1 MRFNGNMLRKKIFR
15 DIKRNF
21 GQFFTIFA
29 MVFLA
34 IMAFSGIS
42 AFSDG
47 LKYSSV
53 EFYEKNNLEDLWLYS
68 ENFTTD
74 DIDTIKALDNVTDVE
89 RYLTMP
95 GSVDINSREGSEPL
109 NIQMELNFL
118 DGEDDVKNI
127 SSMYLRD
134 GEEYSPDKD
143 GVWIGYY
150 FAKARG
156 IKVGDEL
163 TFYVEG
169 YEFTETVRGIVSSPD
184 HVYAVSDS
192 SVIFQ
197 NAADFG
203 WAYLSINEFPKEYLY
218 DEILKEDDVAEMLD
232 SAADIQEA
240 VDAYTSMGADIDFVK
255 GELNIDEDVDLET
268 ALGKAEL
275 INSGKADVS
284 DKEAF
289 IKALDP
295 DFKLEDCYVY
305 PNAIVD
311 VAGTAPN
318 PYIDSKELIQFEDK
332 LKSVKNE
339 IYELDDIS
347 ISAITDR
354 DVWGSYASLKAESEE
369 GDTYSGMFSFLFV
382 FIAGLS
388 VVTTMSRFV
397 KKQRVQIGTLKAL
410 GFRNRRVTIHYI
422 AYGFWVSLMAAVLGL
437 VIGGPVLG
445 QPFLNMELSMF
456 DLPDAHRCIL
466 SKNYIIAIMIVAAI
480 TIITYLSIK
489 SILKE
494 SAAQT
499 LRLEVPHIKI
509 KAKEGG
515 KGLSARLP
523 FSVKWNLR
531 DILRSRS
538 RSIMAIV
545 GVMGSTLLIVMAFGM
560 QDSLNHY
567 LEWEFDN
574 IQAYNYKLT
583 LSENVSDDRL
593 GELFDTYGDA
603 SSQTVAIEYKDTDGN
618 IITSAITVND
628 SDGYLRVS
636 GHDTST
642 YDIEDGIPDNTKGDI
657 NEAGALY
664 ATEKL
669 LKENN
674 LSLGDTL
681 TWRIMGEDDW
691 YETKIVSAYRD
702 PQSQQFSM
710 TRAAFEA
717 LGETYVCDTIYTDDD
732 LSDITDSDIDGVSTI
747 TSIES
752 MKEQMN
758 SMLEMISSMIVLLI
772 AISAILGFIIIYNMG
787 ILALS
792 EKMYQFATLKVLGF
806 KFRKL
811 ALIYTQQ
818 NLWLTI
824 VGIILGLPLGYEF
837 TDFMFKYAIGDNYD
851 FFANIDLSAYLI
863 AIIGTLMIMLVT
875 SVVLSRSLKKV
886 DMVASLKANE

>member
-1 MRFNGNMLRKKIFR
+1 MRFNGKMLRKKLLR
-15 DIKRNF
+15 DIKENL

-29 MVFLA
+29 MIFLA
-34 IMAFSGIS
+34 IMAFSGIN

-53 EFYEKNNLEDLWLYS
+53 EFYEKNNLQDLWLYG
-68 ENFTTD
+68 ENFSEED
-74 DIDTIKALDNVTDVE
+74 LDKIKALDNVADVE
-89 RYLTMP
+89 RYLSMQ
-95 GSVDINSREGSEPL
+95 GSVDVENKENSELE
-109 NIQMELNFL
+109 NIQAELNFL
-118 DGEDDVKNI
+118 DAEDDEKNI

-143 GVWIGYY
+143 GVWVGYY
-150 FAKARG
+150 FAKARD
-156 IKVGDEL
+156 IEVGDEL

-169 YEFTETVRGIVSSPD
+169 YEFTEVVRGIVSSPD
-184 HVYAVSDS
+184 HVYTVSDPT
-192 SVIFQ
+192 VIFQ
-197 NAADFG
+197 DAADFG
-203 WAYLSINEFPKEYLY
+203 WVYLSMNECP
-218 DEILKEDDVAEMLD
+218 
-232 SAADIQEA
+232 
-240 VDAYTSMGADIDFVK
+240 IDF
-255 GELNIDEDVDLET
+255 GMD
-268 ALGKAEL
+268 
-275 INSGKADVS
+275 
-284 DKEAF
+284 
-289 IKALDP
+289 
-295 DFKLEDCYVY
+295 DFYIY

-311 VAGTAPN
+311 VTGVAPN
-318 PYIDSKELIQFEDK
+318 PYINSNKLDEFENK

-339 IYELDDIS
+339 LYELDDIS
-347 ISAITDR
+347 ISAITGR
-354 DVWGSYASLKAESEE
+354 DVWPSYETLKAESEE
-369 GDTYSGMFSFLFV
+369 GDTYSGMFTVLFV

-410 GFRNRRVTIHYI
+410 GFRNRKVTMHYI
-422 AYGFWVSLMAAVLGL
+422 AYGFWVSLIAAILGI

-466 SKNYIIAIMIVAAI
+466 SKNYIVASLIVIVI
-480 TIITYLSIK
+480 TIITYYSIK

-515 KGLSARLP
+515 KGLSAKLP

-531 DILRSRS
+531 DIFRSKS

-560 QDSLNHY
+560 QDSLQHY
-567 LEWEFDN
+567 LVWEFDK
-574 IQAYNYKLT
+574 IQAYNYKLN
-583 LSENVSDDRL
+583 LSENVSDERL
-593 GELFDTYGDA
+593 DELFDAYGDA
-603 SSQTVAIEYKDTDGN
+603 TSQTVAIEYKDSEGN
-618 IITSAITVND
+618 IVTSSITVND

-636 GHDTST
+636 DHDTNT
-642 YDIEDGIPDNTKGDI
+642 YDINDGIPGNTDGNV
-657 NEAGALY
+657 NEAGALF

-669 LKENN
+669 LKDNGF
-674 LSLGDTL
+674 SLGDTVK
-681 TWRIMGEDDW
+681 WRIMGEDDW
-691 YETKIVSAYRD
+691 YETKIVAAYRD

-710 TRAAFEA
+710 TRVAFEG
-717 LGETYVCDTIYTDDD
+717 LGEDYVCDTIYTNDN
-732 LSDITDSDIDGVSTI
+732 LSDLTDSDIDGVSTI
-747 TSIES
+747 SSIES
-752 MKEQMN
+752 LKEQMN
-758 SMLEMISSMIVLLI
+758 VMLEMISSMIVLLI

-806 KFRKL
+806 KFNKL

-818 NLWLTI
+818 NLWLTL

-837 TDFMFKYAIGDNYD
+837 TDCMFKYAIGDNYD
-851 FFANIDLSAYLI
+851 FFANIDISAYLI
-863 AIIGTLMIMLVT
+863 AIIGTLLIMFVT
-875 SVVLSRSLKKV
+875 SIALSRNLKKI

>member
-1 MRFNGNMLRKKIFR
+1 MRFNGKMLRKKLLR
-15 DIKRNF
+15 DIKENL

-29 MVFLA
+29 MIFLA
-34 IMAFSGIS
+34 IMAFSGIN

-53 EFYEKNNLEDLWLYS
+53 EFYEKNNLQDLWLYG
-68 ENFTTD
+68 ENFSEED
-74 DIDTIKALDNVTDVE
+74 LDKIKALDNVADVE
-89 RYLTMP
+89 RYLSMQ
-95 GSVDINSREGSEPL
+95 GSVDVENKENSELE
-109 NIQMELNFL
+109 NIQAELNFL
-118 DGEDDVKNI
+118 DAEDDEKNI

-143 GVWIGYY
+143 GVWVGYY
-150 FAKARG
+150 FAKARD
-156 IKVGDEL
+156 IEVGDEL

-169 YEFTETVRGIVSSPD
+169 YEFTEVVRGIVSSPD
-184 HVYAVSDS
+184 HVYTVSDPT
-192 SVIFQ
+192 VIFQ
-197 NAADFG
+197 DAADFG
-203 WAYLSINEFPKEYLY
+203 WVYLSMNECP
-218 DEILKEDDVAEMLD
+218 
-232 SAADIQEA
+232 
-240 VDAYTSMGADIDFVK
+240 IDF
-255 GELNIDEDVDLET
+255 GMD
-268 ALGKAEL
+268 
-275 INSGKADVS
+275 
-284 DKEAF
+284 
-289 IKALDP
+289 
-295 DFKLEDCYVY
+295 DFYIY

-311 VAGTAPN
+311 VTGVAPN
-318 PYIDSKELIQFEDK
+318 PYINSNKLDEFENK

-339 IYELDDIS
+339 LYELDDIS
-347 ISAITDR
+347 ISAITGR
-354 DVWGSYASLKAESEE
+354 DVWPSYETLKAESEE
-369 GDTYSGMFSFLFV
+369 GDTYSGMFTVLFV

-410 GFRNRRVTIHYI
+410 GFRNRKVTMHYI
-422 AYGFWVSLMAAVLGL
+422 AYGFWVSLIAAILGI

-466 SKNYIIAIMIVAAI
+466 SKNYIVASLIVIVI
-480 TIITYLSIK
+480 TIITYYSIK

-515 KGLSARLP
+515 KGLSAKLP

-531 DILRSRS
+531 DIFRSKS

-560 QDSLNHY
+560 QDSLQHY
-567 LEWEFDN
+567 LVWEFDK
-574 IQAYNYKLT
+574 IQAYNYKLN
-583 LSENVSDDRL
+583 LSENVSDERL
-593 GELFDTYGDA
+593 DELFDAYGDA
-603 SSQTVAIEYKDTDGN
+603 TSQTVAIEYKDSEGN
-618 IITSAITVND
+618 IVTSSITVND

-636 GHDTST
+636 DHDTNT
-642 YDIEDGIPDNTKGDI
+642 YDINDGIPGSTDGDV
-657 NEAGALY
+657 NEAGALF

-669 LKENN
+669 LKDNGF
-674 LSLGDTL
+674 SLGDTVK
-681 TWRIMGEDDW
+681 WRIMGEDDW
-691 YETKIVSAYRD
+691 YETKIVAAYRD

-710 TRAAFEA
+710 TRVAFEG
-717 LGETYVCDTIYTDDD
+717 LGEDYVCDTIYTNDD
-732 LSDITDSDIDGVSTI
+732 LSDLTDSDIDGVSTI
-747 TSIES
+747 SSIES
-752 MKEQMN
+752 LKEQMN
-758 SMLEMISSMIVLLI
+758 VMLEMISNMIVLLI

-806 KFRKL
+806 KFNKL

-818 NLWLTI
+818 NLWLTL

-837 TDFMFKYAIGDNYD
+837 TDCMFKYAIGDNYD
-851 FFANIDLSAYLI
+851 FFANIDISAYLI
-863 AIIGTLMIMLVT
+863 AIIGTLLIMFVT
-875 SVVLSRSLKKV
+875 SIALSRNLKKI